1 MSKDKISKHFENL
14 SNDAKVYLESELA
27 YYKLDAYKKLIK
39 GTSFILRFTVTV
51 GVFLVLLSF
60 LSLALGLWLGEL
72 LDHYYLG
79 FLIIAGVYFIVL
91 ILLLMF
97 GRRFFTK
104 RVLKI
109 FNHIFKDI

>member
-39 GTSFILRFTVTV
+39 ATSFVLRFTVTV
-51 GVFLVLLSF
+51 GVFLVLISF

-72 LDHYYLG
+72 FNHYYLG
-79 FLIIAGVYFIVL
+79 FLLIAGVYLIIF
-91 ILLLMF
+91 ILLLVF
-97 GRRFFTK
+97 GKRFVTNK
-104 RVLKI
+104 VLEI
-109 FNHIFKDI
+109 FNLIFKDI

>member
-14 SNDAKVYLESELA
+14 SNDAKVYLESEIA

-39 GTSFILRFTVTV
+39 ATSFILRFIVVT
-51 GVFLVLLSF
+51 GVFIVLLSF
-60 LSLALGLWLGEL
+60 LSLAVGLWLGEL
-72 LDHYYLG
+72 LNHYYLG
-79 FLIIAGVYFIVL
+79 FLIIAGVYLVLFIFLL
-91 ILLLMF
+91 IF
-97 GRRFFTK
+97 GKPFITS